1 MKMRRQKRQREQM
14 FDNIIRATIFLGIVI
29 GCVAMGTLAYLT
41 HTRRGNHF
49 ITIGTNEISITE
61 SYKPPK
67 ELKAGANVYQK
78 SVKIKNTGTTSAF
91 IRVFLDFSDYAAGS
105 RSYFA
110 VDKPGKVNIEDGATV
125 EEAKEAIEAAGFLA
139 YDDFYVGDTERNGW
153 IYVPEDEDSEL
164 GGYFYYTGI
173 VEAGKS
179 TEELI
184 DSVCT
189 YFESAEAVEPYQ
201 IYVYAESVQI
211 YDKDG
216 NAFEDSQ
223 WRDAWEEFLSRK

>member
-1 MKMRRQKRQREQM
+1 MMRRQKRRREQI
-14 FDNIIRATIFLGIVI
+14 FDNIIRMAIFLGIVF

-41 HTRRGNHF
+41 HTRKGNNF
-49 ITIGTNEISITE
+49 ITVGSNEISITE

-67 ELKAGANVYQK
+67 ELRAGANAYQK
-78 SVKIKNTGTTSAF
+78 AVTIKNTGTTSAF
-91 IRVFLDFSDYAAGS
+91 VRVFLDFSDYVAGS

-110 VDKPGKVNIEDGATV
+110 IDKSGKVSIEDEATV
-125 EEAKEAIEAAGFLA
+125 EQAKEAIEAAGFLA

-153 IYVPEDEDSEL
+153 IYVPEDEDPEL

-179 TEELI
+179 TDELI

-189 YFESAEAVEPYQ
+189 YFESAESVEPYQ
-201 IYVYAESVQI
+201 IYVYAESVQT

-216 NAFEDSQ
+216 RAFDESQ
-223 WRDAWEEFLSRK
+223 WREAWTEFLSRK

>member
-1 MKMRRQKRQREQM
+1 MRRQKRQRERI
-14 FDNIIRATIFLGIVI
+14 FDNIIRAVIFLGIVF

-41 HTRRGNHF
+41 HTRKGDHF
-49 ITIGTNEISITE
+49 ISIGTNKIIVAET
-61 SYKPPK
+61 YKPPK
-67 ELKAGANVYQK
+67 ELKAGANTYQK

-91 IRVFLDFSDYAAGS
+91 VRVFLDFSDYTAGS

-110 VDKPGKVNIEDGATV
+110 VNKPGKVSIENGATA
-125 EEAKEAIEAAGFLA
+125 EEAKAVIEAAGFIA
-139 YDDFYVGDTERNGW
+139 YDDFYTADTERNGW
-153 IYVPEDEDSEL
+153 LYVPEDGDSEL

-173 VEAGKS
+173 VQAGKS

-189 YFESAEAVEPYQ
+189 YFESAEVVEPYQ
-201 IYVYAESVQI
+201 IYVYAESVQT

-216 NAFEDSQ
+216 NAFEGSQ
-223 WRDAWEEFLSRK
+223 WKEAWEEFLSRK